1 MNNDSATREQIEF
14 ADVIVNKLIAFN
26 KIPLSHKN
34 IWKDELVEIL
44 VETFCHPYPNLYD
57 EIKKYCE
64 NTDFNGHGVGILKNH
79 LRAKIKKDKT
89 VQGEEATQNLKE
101 YFISSPDEAKEEIII
116 RCLHAKKGWVPDFTI
131 PFIKKHRVDFREKVN
146 DIRRTYKNKEE
157 DGKKLSDME
166 KIFDCYS
173 ESDKL
178 ACVRSFLAT
187 VLGQIPDFYLDFIGL
202 QSEDIKEELRMVR
215 AELLN
220 KKR

>member
-1 MNNDSATREQIEF
+1 MNNDRATREQVEF
-14 ADVIVNKLIAFN
+14 SDVIVNKLIAFN

-34 IWKDELVEIL
+34 IWKDELIEIL
-44 VETFCHPYPNLYD
+44 VETSCHPYPNLYD

-64 NTDFNGHGVGILKNH
+64 STDFDGHGVGILKNR
-79 LRAKIKKDKT
+79 LKAKIKKDKT

-101 YFISSPDEAKEEIII
+101 HFISLSDEAKKNIVI
-116 RCLHAKKGWVPDFTI
+116 CSLHANKGGVLNFTI
-131 PFIKKHRVDFREKVN
+131 PFIKKQRKEFREKVN
-146 DIRRTYKNKEE
+146 DIRRTYRNNEE
-157 DGKKLSDME
+157 DKKKLSDME